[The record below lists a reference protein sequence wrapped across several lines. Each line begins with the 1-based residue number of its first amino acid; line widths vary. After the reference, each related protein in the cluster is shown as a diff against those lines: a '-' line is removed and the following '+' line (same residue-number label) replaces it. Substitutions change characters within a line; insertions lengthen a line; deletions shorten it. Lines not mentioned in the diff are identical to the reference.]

1 MVRNLHT
8 LRRPSLILIVGFVG
22 ICSASVV
29 QASLET
35 DLLDET
41 EIEVPAVEP
50 EDVWVDQPELAVLD
64 DIVESI
70 DEVTTI
76 DAVDPVI
83 ELFEEEVILE
93 EQPEDIFEPVD
104 EVTVTDD
111 VDPGIEE
118 FEDVVILDD
127 QALDAGDIGEVGS
140 GTDVPIE
147 WVLRDGDQAVMY
159 TMAGAG
165 GIDDAAEEIASRAAE
180 TAANRS
186 LDQIDATLPDGAK
199 PK

>member
-1 MVRNLHT
+1 MVRNLRS
-8 LRRPSLILIVGFVG
+8 LRRPSLLLTVGFVG
-22 ICSASVV
+22 ICSASGA

-41 EIEVPAVEP
+41 EIEVPAVEL

-70 DEVTTI
+70 DEVTTM

-83 ELFEEEVILE
+83 ELFEEEVIL
-93 EQPEDIFEPVD
+93 
-104 EVTVTDD
+104 
-111 VDPGIEE
+111 
-118 FEDVVILDD
+118 DD
-127 QALDAGDIGEVGS
+127 QASDAGDIGEVGS